1 MDYFT
6 YDSGELPF
14 MGSNVKEHLRQAL
27 RMMLKPL
34 VKLLI
39 SQGISHSDFA
49 DAAKDVYVEVA
60 VRHFEKDGRVNQ
72 SRTAILTGLT
82 RKEVKN
88 VIDRA
93 LQSGARTRN
102 LSRPGRVLS
111 GWHSDPAYV
120 GPYGVPLEIPYETA
134 IEDGPSFTSLVK
146 AYSGD
151 MAPRPMLKEL
161 VRIGAV
167 VELENMT
174 YKAVR
179 RDFEPEAL
187 SPQLVERLGR
197 VGHYFFSTAAANIEK
212 SGQGT
217 GYFDRQV
224 FSEKGLSAL
233 SLEEFDTY
241 IKKRGQ
247 EFLEELDNWFVSKE
261 KSDKDQLEKKDT
273 GLYMVHYVVNEKD
286 HQDLRDLLVE
296 RGLENDSPG

>member
-1 MDYFT
+1 
-6 YDSGELPF
+6 

-27 RMMLKPL
+27 RLMMKPL
-34 VKLLI
+34 IRLLI
-39 SQGISHSDFA
+39 SQGVSHSDFA

-60 VRHFEKDGRVNQ
+60 IRHFEKDGKVNQ
-72 SRTAILTGLT
+72 SRAAILTGLT

-93 LQSGARTRN
+93 MQSDSLSRN
-102 LSRPGRVLS
+102 LGRPGRVLS

-120 GPYGVPLEIPYETA
+120 GPYGVPLEIPYESE
-134 IEDGPSFTSLVK
+134 IEGAPSFAGLVK
-146 AYSGD
+146 TYSGD
-151 MAPRPMLKEL
+151 MASRPMLNEL
-161 VRIGAV
+161 VRVGAV
-167 VELENMT
+167 VELENCT

-187 SPQLVERLGR
+187 SPELVERLGR

-212 SGQGT
+212 RGQGT

-224 FSEKGLSAL
+224 FSEKGLSVV
-233 SLEEFDTY
+233 SLKEFDAY

-261 KSDKDQLEKKDT
+261 KSDERTSEKKDT
-273 GLYMVHYVVNEKD
+273 GLYMVHYVVNDED
-286 HQDLRDLLVE
+286 HQNLRELLVE
-296 RGLENDSPG
+296 RGLEHSSIE